1 MNEYRYEGPVRDMY
15 GGMRNSRWVNNT
27 IAVSKEKALS
37 NLTYRYSVYYK
48 CRIYDVKLNPK
59 YLTLVREG
67 V

>member
-1 MNEYRYEGPVRDMY
+1 MNEYQYVGAVRGMY
-15 GGMRNSRWVNNT
+15 GSIRNNRWVNNT

-37 NLTYRYSVYYK
+37 NLTYRYSVQYK
-48 CRIYDVKLNPK
+48 CPISDVKLNPK